1 MGFREQEDSRIGN
14 SDRARPEAE
23 AWAGVLTPVTC
34 ALKWVLRFGGSHMDL
49 QSENQHPRPETGEKK
64 NWFSGVSMGM
74 GARGR
79 DPFIHVLISSFLRSL
94 GIFPKS

>member
-1 MGFREQEDSRIGN
+1 
-14 SDRARPEAE
+14 
-23 AWAGVLTPVTC
+23 
-34 ALKWVLRFGGSHMDL
+34 MDL

-79 DPFIHVLISSFLRSL
+79 DPFIHVLITSFLRSL
-94 GIFPKS
+94 GIFPKL